1 MSDAV
6 NRSDAVKGWRRRAQS
21 EAERRDVAEEDRR
34 LAEERK
40 KLLRDG
46 PELTG
51 AKLAAKL
58 DRTWKRTPGL
68 LGWLATVDHKE
79 IGRRYIVTALIFL
92 ALGGVLAL
100 AMRLQLARPGQN
112 LISAARF
119 NELFTMHGSTMMFLF
134 AVPVMEGV
142 AVYIIPLMLGT
153 RSTAFPR
160 LNAFSYYMYLFG
172 GLMLWVAF
180 VLNIG
185 PDIGWFAYTPLSGP
199 QFSPGKRA
207 DVWAQMITFT
217 EVSALAAAVVLVTT
231 ILKTRAPGMTL
242 ARMPLFAWAMLVVA
256 VMIIFSMPS
265 IALCSGM
272 LISDRLVGTNFYNS
286 YEHGDA
292 LLWQHLFW
300 FFGHPEVYIIFLPAT
315 GFVSVITETFCRRPV
330 FAYPVVVLAL
340 ISTGILAFGLWVH
353 HMFATGLPRVG
364 YSFYTA
370 ASMSV
375 AIPTG
380 LQIFC
385 WLATMWDGRPR
396 FAVPMLYVVGFIVT
410 FVIGGLTGVIIAAV
424 PLDLQLHDTYFI
436 VAHFHYVLI
445 GGAVFPLLGIL
456 TYWYPKITGRMMSE
470 TLGKVGFWVLFLSFQ
485 LAFFPMHFSGLL
497 GMPRRVYTYPAGLGL
512 ELPNL
517 LSTIGA
523 FGVASAVLLF
533 VINGVVSLYR
543 GAIALPNPW
552 DAASLEWAT
561 SSPPPSYNFAHVPV
575 IESRTPLWDQEG
587 EFPVVTGLRVDDKE
601 MLLTT
606 VVAAAP
612 DLREPVPEASLWPL
626 IAAIATAV
634 LFVSSIFSP
643 WAIPFGTIPAAIALI
658 AWFWPKEIKRHPEPV
673 IT

>member
-1 MSDAV
+1 MNLPESV
-6 NRSDAVKGWRRRAQS
+6 RA
-21 EAERRDVAEEDRR
+21 EDER
-34 LAEERK
+34 LAKQRAK
-40 KLLRDG
+40 IVRDG
-46 PELTG
+46 PNLTG
-51 AKLAAKL
+51 AKLEARL
-58 DRTWKRTPGL
+58 ERTWQRPPGF

-79 IGRRYIVTALIFL
+79 IGRRYIATALLFL

-100 AMRLQLARPGQN
+100 IMRVQLAQPESN
-112 LISAARF
+112 LIGAQRY

-172 GLMLWVAF
+172 GLMLWGAF

-185 PDIGWFAYTPLSGP
+185 PDVGWFAYTPLSGP

-217 EVSALAAAVVLVTT
+217 EVSALAAAVVLVCT

-242 ARMPLFAWAMLVVA
+242 ARMPLFAWAMLAQA
-256 VMIIFSMPS
+256 VMIIFAMPAV
-265 IALCSGM
+265 ALASSM
-272 LISDRLVGTNFYNS
+272 LISDRLVGTNFFNS
-286 YEHGDA
+286 WEHGDP

-315 GFVSVITETFCRRPV
+315 GFVSVLVETFCRRPV

-370 ASMSV
+370 ASMTVS
-375 AIPTG
+375 IPTG

-396 FAVPMLYVVGFIVT
+396 LQLPMLYVIGFIVT
-410 FVIGGLTGVIIAAV
+410 FVIGGLSGVIIASV
-424 PLDLQLHDTYFI
+424 PLDLELHDTYFI

-445 GGAVFPLLGIL
+445 GGAVFPLLGAL
-456 TYWYPKITGRMMSE
+456 VYWYPKLTGRMMNDA
-470 TLGKVGFWVLFLSFQ
+470 LGKVSFWIIFLGFQ

-517 LSTIGA
+517 LSTVGA
-523 FGVASAVLLF
+523 FVVAAAVGLF
-533 VINGVVSLYR
+533 VVNGVWSLYR
-543 GAIALPNPW
+543 GEVAPPNPW

-561 SSPPPSYNFAHVPV
+561 ISPPPVYNFAHIPV
-575 IESRTPLWDQEG
+575 VESRTPLWDSADEL
-587 EFPVVTGLRVDDKE
+587 PVVSGLRVDEKE
-601 MLLTT
+601 LLLTT
-606 VVAAAP
+606 VVDAAP
-612 DLREPVPEASLWPL
+612 DLREPVPEASLWPF
-626 IAAIATAV
+626 IASVAVGV
-634 LFVSSIFSP
+634 LFISSIFSP
-643 WAIPFGTIPAAIALI
+643 WAIPVGAIPCAIALT
-658 AWFWPKEIKRHPEPV
+658 AWFWPKELKREPEPV

>member
-1 MSDAV
+1 MNELTRV
-6 NRSDAVKGWRRRAQS
+6 R
-21 EAERRDVAEEDRR
+21 EEDER
-34 LAEERK
+34 LARERK
-40 KLLRDG
+40 KIVRDG
-46 PELTG
+46 PRLTG
-51 AKLAAKL
+51 PRLEARL
-58 DRTWKRTPGL
+58 DETWRRPPGI

-100 AMRLQLARPGQN
+100 LVRVQLAQPDSA
-112 LISAARF
+112 LISALRY

-142 AVYIIPLMLGT
+142 SVYIIPLMLGA

-160 LNAFSYYMYLFG
+160 LNALSYYLYLFG
-172 GLMLWVAF
+172 GLMLWGAF
-180 VLNIG
+180 ALNIA
-185 PDIGWFAYTPLSGP
+185 PDVGWFAYTPLSGP

-217 EVSALAAAVVLVTT
+217 EVSALAAAVVLVAT
-231 ILKTRAPGMTL
+231 ILKCRAPGMTL

-256 VMIIFSMPS
+256 VMIILSMPA
-265 IALCSGM
+265 IALASSM
-272 LISDRLVGTNFYNS
+272 LISDRLVGTNFFNA
-286 YEHGDA
+286 YEHGDP

-315 GFVSVITETFCRRPV
+315 GFVSVLVETFCRRPV

-340 ISTGILAFGLWVH
+340 VSTGILAFGLWVH

-370 ASMSV
+370 ASMTV

-396 FAVPMLYVVGFIVT
+396 LQLPMLYVIGFIVT
-410 FVIGGLTGVIIAAV
+410 FVIGGLSGVIIASV
-424 PLDLQLHDTYFI
+424 PLDLELHDTYFI

-445 GGAVFPLLGIL
+445 GGAVFPLLGAL
-456 TYWYPKITGRMMSE
+456 VYWYPKITGRMMNDA
-470 TLGKVGFWVLFLSFQ
+470 LGKVSFWLIFVGFQ
-485 LAFFPMHFSGLL
+485 LAFFPMHFAGLL

-523 FGVASAVLLF
+523 FVVAISVLLF
-533 VINGVVSLYR
+533 VINGITSLYR
-543 GAIALPNPW
+543 GAIAPPNPW
-552 DAASLEWAT
+552 GAASLEWAT
-561 SSPPPSYNFAHVPV
+561 SSPPPVYNFAHGPV
-575 IESRTPLWDQEG
+575 AESRTPLWDNEG
-587 EFPVVTGLRVDDKE
+587 DLPVVTGLRVDEKE

-612 DLREPVPEASLWPL
+612 DLREPVPQHSLWPF
-626 IAAIATAV
+626 IASIAVAV
-634 LFVSSIFSP
+634 FFISSIFSP
-643 WAIPFGTIPAAIALI
+643 WAIPFGAIPCAIALI
-658 AWFWPKEIKRHPEPV
+658 AWFWPKDMKREPEPV